1 MNIARTNISKINFGK
16 ISWGNSKQSA
26 ETSKALAILKER
38 NDIYNDNEVRYSD
51 VAKQLQILADHED
64 TFLVCCKQANED
76 DLCTIGTDQNS
87 NLFVV
92 DVYEND
98 GKTRLDSFARRYASP
113 DSRVIINGRFTRSK
127 IDEFAQNVL
136 KYHQSA
142 KIKSDVETLMQR
154 LGKVCKK

>member
-1 MNIARTNISKINFGK
+1 MNISPINTAKINFGK

-26 ETSKALAILKER
+26 ETSKALAVLKER
-38 NDIYNDNEVRYSD
+38 NDIYNDNDVRYID
-51 VAKQLQILADHED
+51 VVKQLQILADHED

-87 NLFVV
+87 NLFVI
-92 DVYEND
+92 DVYENND
-98 GKTRLDSFARRYASP
+98 NTHLDRFARRYAAP

-142 KIKSDVETLMQR
+142 KIKSDVNSLMRR
-154 LGKVCKK
+154 LGSFLKK